1 MKKIICNILRA
12 IVSVLLLL
20 IFLLPVYWM
29 IITAI
34 KTMGQCYET
43 PPSFWVSN
51 PSWENFKSALSA
63 IPFWDMLKNSLI
75 VTVGVLVCQC
85 VTVIPAA
92 YAFARFRFK
101 GQKILFGLV
110 LATMMIP
117 AQLIFLPVFLFFSKL
132 GLINTYATLILPHAT
147 SAFAIFMVRQAFMQ
161 VPEELVEAARLDKAS
176 QGTIITK
183 IMLPIAK
190 PTIITMALI
199 TLITTWNDYFWP
211 FVMTTNNDVR
221 TLPVGIT
228 MLRRVDGMVNYP
240 VMMAGNVLLVL
251 PVIIAFLFANKHI
264 IKAFTYM
271 GDK

>member
-1 MKKIICNILRA
+1 MKKVICNIIRTV
-12 IVSVLLLL
+12 VSVLLLL
-20 IFLLPVYWM
+20 IFFLPVYWL
-29 IITAI
+29 ILTAI

-43 PPSFWVSN
+43 PPSFWVAN
-51 PSWENFKSALSA
+51 PAWENFKSALDA
-63 IPFWDMLKNSLI
+63 IPFRDMLKSSLV

-85 VTVIPAA
+85 LTVIPAA
-92 YAFARFRFK
+92 YGFARFRFK
-101 GQKILFGLV
+101 GQKVLFGLV

-117 AQLIFLPVFLFFSKL
+117 AQMIFLPVFLFFSKL

-161 VPEELVEAARLDKAS
+161 VPEDLIDAAKLDKAS

-183 IMLPIAK
+183 IMLPIAR
-190 PTIITMALI
+190 PTIITMALL
-199 TLITTWNDYFWP
+199 TLISTWNDYFWP

-221 TLPVGIT
+221 TLPVGVT
-228 MLRRVDGMVNYP
+228 ALRNVEGVINYP
-240 VMMAGNVLLVL
+240 VMMAGNLLLVL